1 MVVNFEKAYSQCLN
15 KLLSWYTICGHKS
28 NTFHFETSKFAF
40 ITVQQNALDHTK
52 EYWNH
57 QHIRQ
62 NFSSES
68 PSGFPSLSY
77 SIPAAGYTR
86 DYVSDISGNLI
97 EEITAK
103 NTVISLDFL
112 LWKSYGKA
120 QFPHSFGQIARN
132 YAETVPFRNISTTGN
147 QVKLRYFSQWMY
159 DIYGRIVSNFGCT
172 NYVELALI
180 LTRENSLSYPT
191 NFAEVVNLCLSLI
204 NVTSYFQKQP
214 PEVFYKK

>member
-68 PSGFPSLSY
+68 PSGFPSLAY
-77 SIPAAGYTR
+77 SIPAASYTR

-97 EEITAK
+97 EE
-103 NTVISLDFL
+103 
-112 LWKSYGKA
+112 
-120 QFPHSFGQIARN
+120 
-132 YAETVPFRNISTTGN
+132 
-147 QVKLRYFSQWMY
+147 MY

>member
-1 MVVNFEKAYSQCLN
+1 M
-15 KLLSWYTICGHKS
+15 
-28 NTFHFETSKFAF
+28 
-40 ITVQQNALDHTK
+40 DHTK

-68 PSGFPSLSY
+68 PEFPSLSY
-77 SIPAAGYTR
+77 SIPAASYTR

-97 EEITAK
+97 EE
-103 NTVISLDFL
+103 
-112 LWKSYGKA
+112 
-120 QFPHSFGQIARN
+120 
-132 YAETVPFRNISTTGN
+132 
-147 QVKLRYFSQWMY
+147 MY

-172 NYVELALI
+172 NYVELVLI

-191 NFAEVVNLCLSLI
+191 NFAEAVNLCLSLI

-214 PEVFYKK
+214 PEVFHKK